1 MTTQRKKLKKVLT
14 VANIQNQ
21 SIERI
26 QFTGEWFEA
35 FRNPQN
41 RGIWFVWG
49 GSGSGKSTFLMQM
62 AYEFAKSEKV
72 LYNLLEEE
80 PDDSDYVERTELC
93 KMNEVESN
101 FHTASYT
108 LEQLELYMSKR
119 NSAKVIFIDSLPYFL
134 KKEEEYKLFK
144 KKWAKKKIIIFSGH
158 AKGKNPRTEF
168 QETVMF
174 DAKMKIY
181 VSGYLATSKGR
192 TFGPNG
198 GTFII
203 WKEGYQKIHGL
214 NN

>member
-1 MTTQRKKLKKVLT
+1 LTTQRKKLKKVLT